1 MALLCIVIPIQ
12 KDNDSTILIPFTV
25 VLGSVAIIEYIALK
39 IVYSTYILM
48 IKENS
53 TINIEANIESNT
65 SETTMSRKS
74 YLRTLSLPTY
84 EDVLAATCSEKQE
97 TPPPKYSEISFPA

>member
-25 VLGSVAIIEYIALK
+25 ILGSVAIIEYIALK

-48 IKENS
+48 TKENS

-65 SETTMSRKS
+65 SETTMQRKS
-74 YLRTLSLPTY
+74 HFRPLSLLTY
-84 EDVLAATCSEKQE
+84 EDVLATSYSEK
-97 TPPPKYSEISFPA
+97 

>member
-25 VLGSVAIIEYIALK
+25 ILGSVAIIEYIALK

-48 IKENS
+48 TKENS

-65 SETTMSRKS
+65 SETTMQRKS
-74 YLRTLSLPTY
+74 HFRTLSLLTY
-84 EDVLAATCSEKQE
+84 EDVLATSYSEK
-97 TPPPKYSEISFPA
+97 